1 MSLVIVGSVAFDTI
15 ETPFGRRARIV
26 GGSGTY
32 CSLAAGYFTHPKVVG
47 VVGRDFPKTAIAF
60 LRARGVDLR
69 GLKVRSGKTF
79 HWEGRYE
86 KDPNIRKT
94 VRTELNVFRDFR
106 PAVPAAYA
114 KADIVY
120 LANIDP
126 DGHEFI
132 LRQFRAPKVV
142 AMDTIRFWIETKR
155 EALLRELGR
164 VNALF
169 VNDEEA
175 RLLSGELNL
184 VAAGRALVGYGPS
197 LVVLKKG
204 EHGALIFGRNF
215 VFGVLAHPCAHVI
228 DPTGAGDSFA
238 GGFLGYLD
246 RAGSFARR
254 EVRRAAVYGS
264 VLASFA
270 IEDFGIDRFRT
281 LDRAAIEGRFRD
293 FKRLISF

>member
-32 CSLAAGYFTHPKVVG
+32 CSLAAGYFTHPRVVG
-47 VVGRDFPKTAIAF
+47 VVGRDFPKEAIAF
-60 LRARGVDLR
+60 LKARGVDLR
-69 GLKVRSGKTF
+69 GLKVRPGKTF

-94 VRTELNVFRDFR
+94 IRTELNVFRDFR

-155 EALLRELGR
+155 DALLRELGR
-164 VNALF
+164 VNVLF
-169 VNDEEA
+169 ANDEEA

-197 LVVLKKG
+197 VVVLKKG
-204 EHGALIFGRNF
+204 EHGALVFGRDF
-215 VFGVLAHPCAHVI
+215 IFGVLAHPFAHVI

-254 EVRRAAVYGS
+254 EVRLAAVYGS

-281 LDRAAIEGRFRD
+281 LDRAAVEGRFRD